1 MGRDS
6 KSEIVA
12 LYEAFFEK
20 VYRHCAY
27 RLLSKELAEDATSS
41 VFVRLVECYP
51 AIRKRG
57 EMWIRN
63 WLFGTAS
70 NVVAS
75 YQREGLRRRRAAQE
89 LSREKEHPRDEV
101 AGAQEQLDQPRICDA
116 IQRLPSLDQAVVVLR
131 HLEGLESPAIAKA
144 LGMTRIG
151 VRVRLYRAMKAL
163 RRELGVTNG

>member
-1 MGRDS
+1 VGRDP

-12 LYEAFFEK
+12 LYDAFFEK
-20 VYRHCAY
+20 VYRYCAY
-27 RLLSKELAEDATSS
+27 RLHSKEFAEDATSS

-57 EMWIRN
+57 DTWIRN

-70 NVVAS
+70 NIVTS
-75 YQREGLRRRRAAQE
+75 YQRQALRNKRAAEGLSQE
-89 LSREKEHPRDEV
+89 RGLPRDEI
-101 AGAQEQLDQPRICDA
+101 ARAEEQLDQPKVYDA
-116 IQRLPSLDQAVVVLR
+116 IQRLSPSQQAVVVLR
-131 HLEGLESPAIAKA
+131 HMEGLESSAIAKA

-163 RRELGVTNG
+163 RRELGVTHG